1 MYDIEET
8 SEEFAAPSYA
18 AAVMISL
25 GTSQTQT
32 RQKVRRYLELSPL
45 GKIMAEHFI
54 GMERL
59 LEIDKLVRVM
69 DDPLEMVA
77 ELSCMDD
84 EREKEKRWVDRR
96 STDKKEAAW
105 IGDKKAAAKPTA
117 ELAWVAKKKEIHA
130 VEKHAH
136 DDERWKKAGSRKL
149 RYEEDEVEVPKAP
162 RRANKEMEDRVE
174 RKKRE
179 ASQYIP
185 PPKRKQR
192 EGDTGDSNVS
202 KLRSASTDPLN
213 IIESAVDQRRAGN
226 YDNALKILG
235 NYVSDNPKDSRALV
249 ELGKVYD
256 LRGDRDTAYLCY
268 QRAAT
273 ANTQNREAIDR
284 MNAFLIGI
292 TVAIDNNTSDFKKES
307 GVGKKKKE

>member
-1 MYDIEET
+1 MH
-8 SEEFAAPSYA
+8 PSFL
-18 AAVMISL
+18 M
-25 GTSQTQT
+25 QT
-32 RQKVRRYLELSPL
+32 
-45 GKIMAEHFI
+45 A
-54 GMERL
+54 RL
-59 LEIDKLVRVM
+59 L
-69 DDPLEMVA
+69 
-77 ELSCMDD
+77 
-84 EREKEKRWVDRR
+84 
-96 STDKKEAAW
+96 
-105 IGDKKAAAKPTA
+105 
-117 ELAWVAKKKEIHA
+117 
-130 VEKHAH
+130 
-136 DDERWKKAGSRKL
+136 GSRKL
-149 RYEEDEVEVPKAP
+149 RYEEDEVEVPKAPRRANKEMLPNLLLSSHGSRRRKRYMRWRSMLMMMNGGKRPDPVSFVMKKTRSPKAP